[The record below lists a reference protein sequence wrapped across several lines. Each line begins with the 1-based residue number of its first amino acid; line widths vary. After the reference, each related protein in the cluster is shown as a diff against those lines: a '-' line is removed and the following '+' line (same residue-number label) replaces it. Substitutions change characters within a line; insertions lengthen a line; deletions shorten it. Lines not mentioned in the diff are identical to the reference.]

1 MKTNAA
7 CIACLTRQAV
17 EAAQQVSDNEADV
30 ERIIKR
36 VLRETA
42 EFDLS
47 LSPPEMAQMIH
58 RVLRQESECDD
69 PYAEV
74 KAQSAALAL
83 SLAYRAKTRIAMA
96 DDPFEAALRF
106 AIAGNIIDFGA
117 LPISDIKHA
126 PAVLEQALAQP
137 INMQMVQQLETALN
151 SAQRLLILADNVGE
165 TFFDK
170 LLIEQLPPHLE
181 VIYAVKASPI
191 INDAT
196 EADTVDAGI
205 AALAKVIDTG
215 CDAPGTPLAQCSV
228 SFKHYFDSADIVL
241 AKGMANFETL
251 HDAEREIYFLTQ
263 IKCPVLAEHTP
274 FAQGDW
280 VITTNHQLQTAAS
293 L

>member
-1 MKTNAA
+1 MKTSAA
-7 CIACLTRQAV
+7 CMACLTRQAE
-17 EAAQQVSDNEADV
+17 EAAKQVCDNDAAAEQLL
-30 ERIIKR
+30 KR
-36 VLRETA
+36 VLREAA

-47 LSPPEMAQMIH
+47 LSPPEMAQLIH
-58 RVLRQESECDD
+58 RVLRQHSACED

-74 KAQSAALAL
+74 KAQSAAMAL
-83 SLAYRAKTRIAMA
+83 SLAHRAKSLIVTA
-96 DDPFEAALRF
+96 DDAFEAALRF

-117 LPISDIKHA
+117 LPIAAAEQA
-126 PAVLEQALAQP
+126 PIILEQALAQP
-137 INMQMVQQLETALN
+137 IDINMVQQLKAAL
-151 SAQRLLILADNVGE
+151 SQAKRVLILADNVGE

-181 VIYAVKASPI
+181 VVYAVKASPV

-196 EADTVDAGI
+196 VADTVDAGI

-228 SFKHYFDSADIVL
+228 SFKHYFDSAEVVI
-241 AKGMANFETL
+241 AKGMANYETL

-263 IKCPVLAEHTP
+263 IKCAVLAQHSP

-280 VITTNHQLQTAAS
+280 VIAS
-293 L
+293 NRSISSAISA

>member
-7 CIACLTRQAV
+7 CISCLTRQAV
-17 EAAQQVSDNEADV
+17 EAAQQVCDNEADV
-30 ERIIKR
+30 ERVIKR

-58 RVLRQESECDD
+58 RVLRQESECED

-74 KAQSAALAL
+74 KAQSAAMAL

-117 LPISDIKHA
+117 LPISDVKHA
-126 PAVLEQALAQP
+126 PAVLSQALAQP
-137 INMQMVQQLETALN
+137 IDMQMVQQLETALN
-151 SAQRLLILADNVGE
+151 SARRLLILADNVGE

-181 VIYAVKASPI
+181 VIYAVKASPV

-215 CDAPGTPLAQCSV
+215 CDAPGTPLGQCSV
-228 SFKHYFDSADIVL
+228 SFKHYFDSADIVI

-263 IKCPVLAEHTP
+263 IKCAVLAQHTP
-274 FAQGDW
+274 FAQGEW
-280 VITTNHQLQTAAS
+280 VITTNHQLAATAS
-293 L
+293 